1 MRDFVHDIRYG
12 VRMLGKSPGFTA
24 AAIGCLALGIGAT
37 TAIFSIVNA
46 VLLRPLP
53 YRQPDRLVRLYSE
66 FPTMS
71 AGGFHRFWVSPPELL
86 DLQRYANS
94 WETLD
99 GWVNGG
105 ANLAGAAEPFRVTV
119 CYPSGNLLATLGVAP
134 LLGRVITSQ
143 DDRPGA
149 LPVIVLSYG
158 LWQRAY
164 AGDRGVLNRDVQ
176 LNGKNTRVVGVMP
189 KGFQFPPGEIDPAE
203 AWSPLQIDPANPG
216 ARSSHFL
223 YLLGRLKTGV
233 DIGQARAE
241 IAQLVNHWDAT
252 KAPKSHAF
260 SAKFHPLVMFP
271 LHDEVVGG
279 VRVAMWALLGAV
291 VFVLLIA
298 CVNVANLLLAR
309 AEARQ
314 REIAIRR
321 ALGAGLGRLTAQFVT
336 EGVLLSVGGAAL
348 GLLLAFGALRVIVAI
363 NAGSIPR
370 SGEIAINV
378 PVLLF
383 TLGVS
388 LATGLGFGLAPLAQI
403 VTQNVSDTLK
413 AAGTRTTAT
422 VAANRFRSALVTA
435 ELSLAL
441 VLLIGSGL
449 MVRAFWKLQE
459 VDIGLVPG
467 HVLTMSLNL
476 PAVLY
481 KDEDRRHQFW
491 MAVQQRLRAVPGIT
505 AATWA
510 GGLPPLRPV
519 NANDTQIEGYVEKP
533 GLAAQN
539 VDYWQPAG
547 DHYFETLGIR
557 LIEGRFFDERDGAKT
572 PKVVI
577 VNQTMARTFWLG
589 ESPIGRRVKPGFE
602 GDWRTIVGVVG
613 DVKNA
618 GIDKPAG
625 TELYFPYLQSEN
637 TRSGYLILKGTGDP
651 YALAGAARREIAQLD
666 GALPV
671 ANMRSMD
678 DVILAAQTRPRFLTV
693 LLTIFSSVA
702 LALASLGIYGVIAYS
717 VEQRT
722 SEFGIRMAMG
732 AGPGDVLRMVVGEGI
747 RLGLLGTVIGALA
760 AFGLTR
766 FIRGLLF
773 GVSSFD
779 PLTFLAMALLLAAV
793 TVFACYLPARR
804 ATRVDPMVALRY
816 E

>member
-1 MRDFVHDIRYG
+1 MHDFLQNIRYG
-12 VRMLGKSPGFTA
+12 IRMLAKSPGFTVA
-24 AAIGCLALGIGAT
+24 AVICLALGIGAT

-53 YRQPDRLVRLYSE
+53 YRQPERLVRLYSE

-71 AGGFHRFWVSPPELL
+71 AGGLRRFWISAPEFL
-86 DLQRYANS
+86 DLQRYTHS

-105 ANLAGAAEPFRVTV
+105 ANLAGANEPVRVTV
-119 CYPSGNLLATLGVAP
+119 CYPSGNLLATLGTPP
-134 LLGRVITSQ
+134 LLGRLITPQ

-149 LPVIVLSYG
+149 LPVMVLSYG

-164 AGDRGVLNRDVQ
+164 AGDPGVLNHDVQ
-176 LNGKNTRVVGVMP
+176 LNGKNTRIIGVMP
-189 KGFQFPPGEIDPAE
+189 KSFQFPPGEVDPVE

-216 ARSSHFL
+216 GRGGHYL
-223 YLLGRLKTGV
+223 YLLGRLKPGV
-233 DIGQARAE
+233 SIEQARAE
-241 IAQLVNHWDAT
+241 TAQLVNHWGAT
-252 KAPKSHAF
+252 KSPKAHAF
-260 SAKFHPLVMFP
+260 DPKFHPVVMFP
-271 LHDEVVGG
+271 FHDEVVGNI
-279 VRVAMWALLGAV
+279 RVAMWALLGAV

-321 ALGAGLGRLTAQFVT
+321 ALGAGLGRLTVQFIT
-336 EGVLLSVGGAAL
+336 EGILLSLGGALL
-348 GLLLAFGALRVIVAI
+348 GTLLAYGALHVIVAI
-363 NAGSIPR
+363 NAGNIPR
-370 SGEIAINV
+370 ADEIAINL

-383 TLGVS
+383 TLLVS

-403 VTQNVSDTLK
+403 VTQNVHDTLK
-413 AAGTRTTAT
+413 AAATRTTST
-422 VAANRFRSALVTA
+422 VAANRFRGALVTA

-459 VDIGLVPG
+459 VNIGLEPD
-467 HVLTMSLNL
+467 HLLTMSLNL
-476 PAVLY
+476 PTLLY
-481 KDEDRRHQFW
+481 NDDDRRNQFW
-491 MAVQQRLRAVPGIT
+491 TAIQQRLRLLPGVT
-505 AATWA
+505 AATRA
-510 GGLPPLRPV
+510 SGLPPQRRV
-519 NANDTQIEGYVEKP
+519 DANDTQIEGYVDKP
-533 GLAAQN
+533 GEPQQN
-539 VDYWQPAG
+539 VDFWQAAG
-547 DHYFETLGIR
+547 NRFFETLGVR
-557 LIEGRFFDERDGAKT
+557 LIEGRFFDDRDGAKA
-572 PKVVI
+572 PQVVI
-577 VNQTMARTFWLG
+577 VNQTMARTFWPG
-589 ESPIGRRVKPGFE
+589 QSPIGRRVKPGFE

-625 TELYFPYLQSEN
+625 TELYLPYLQSGS
-637 TRSGYLILKGTGDP
+637 TRTGYLILKTSGDP
-651 YALAGAARREIAQLD
+651 YAVAAAARREIAQLD
-666 GALPV
+666 PALPI
-671 ANMRSMD
+671 ANLRSMD

-702 LALASLGIYGVIAYS
+702 LVLAALGIYGVIAYS
-717 VEQRT
+717 VAQRT
-722 SEFGIRMAMG
+722 TEFGIRMAMG
-732 AGPGDVLRMVVGEGI
+732 AGQRDVLRMVVGQGV
-747 RLGLLGTVIGALA
+747 RLGLVGTIIGAA
-760 AFGLTR
+760 AALGLTR

-779 PLTFLAMALLLAAV
+779 PLTFAAMAALLAAV
-793 TVFACYLPARR
+793 TVLACYLPARR

>member
-1 MRDFVHDIRYG
+1 
-12 VRMLGKSPGFTA
+12 
-24 AAIGCLALGIGAT
+24 
-37 TAIFSIVNA
+37 
-46 VLLRPLP
+46 
-53 YRQPDRLVRLYSE
+53 
-66 FPTMS
+66 
-71 AGGFHRFWVSPPELL
+71 
-86 DLQRYANS
+86 
-94 WETLD
+94 
-99 GWVNGG
+99 
-105 ANLAGAAEPFRVTV
+105 
-119 CYPSGNLLATLGVAP
+119 
-134 LLGRVITSQ
+134 
-143 DDRPGA
+143 
-149 LPVIVLSYG
+149 
-158 LWQRAY
+158 
-164 AGDRGVLNRDVQ
+164 
-176 LNGKNTRVVGVMP
+176 
-189 KGFQFPPGEIDPAE
+189 
-203 AWSPLQIDPANPG
+203 
-216 ARSSHFL
+216 
-223 YLLGRLKTGV
+223 
-233 DIGQARAE
+233 
-241 IAQLVNHWDAT
+241 
-252 KAPKSHAF
+252 
-260 SAKFHPLVMFP
+260 
-271 LHDEVVGG
+271 
-279 VRVAMWALLGAV
+279 
-291 VFVLLIA
+291 
-298 CVNVANLLLAR
+298 
-309 AEARQ
+309 
-314 REIAIRR
+314 
-321 ALGAGLGRLTAQFVT
+321 
-336 EGVLLSVGGAAL
+336 
-348 GLLLAFGALRVIVAI
+348 
-363 NAGSIPR
+363 
-370 SGEIAINV
+370 
-378 PVLLF
+378 
-383 TLGVS
+383 
-388 LATGLGFGLAPLAQI
+388 
-403 VTQNVSDTLK
+403 
-413 AAGTRTTAT
+413 
-422 VAANRFRSALVTA
+422 
-435 ELSLAL
+435 
-441 VLLIGSGL
+441 

-491 MAVQQRLRAVPGIT
+491 MAVQQRLRAIPGIT

-519 NANDTQIEGYVEKP
+519 NANDTQIEAYVEKP

-637 TRSGYLILKGTGDP
+637 TRSGYLILKGTSDP
-651 YALAGAARREIAQLD
+651 YALTGAARREIAQLD

>member
-24 AAIGCLALGIGAT
+24 AAIACLALGIGAT

-336 EGVLLSVGGAAL
+336 EGVLLSAGGAAF

-370 SGEIAINV
+370 SGEIAINL

-519 NANDTQIEGYVEKP
+519 NANDTQIEAYVEKP

-651 YALAGAARREIAQLD
+651 YALTGAARREIAQLD

-779 PLTFLAMALLLAAV
+779 PLTFLATALLLAAV